1 VRVTRYATVR
11 LVTAAVFTVLVVS
24 GTTAWI
30 YAVGAGVDVQ
40 TLLLTGALGLV
51 SFGVLVLLLLFDARR
66 RHQLMRVLRS
76 RLASGRLLVRDR
88 GADEEQRAEMKR
100 RLEYALE
107 GLRSAVTSRPAPVP
121 ATPGASLFEEGRR
134 SGAMTR
140 EAPRDGPTYES
151 APLLESGSLIT
162 ESVVRAPEPQR
173 LPVSARVAQGAPLV
187 RCSTA
192 RHRQAIDLAAA
203 QTRLTAL
210 RLADHRAIR
219 RATLARWVV
228 RAALLLLVPGV
239 LTYQALTQASWFAG
253 VWDGLAGQAGLCG
266 ALALGL
272 AGSVWTLR
280 ETRQR
285 RGRRLGSATKVESHA
300 LRSRFAAE
308 QLALRLALGVA
319 APEAW
324 RAVAITNHF
333 PVGSA
338 MPADTTEDALV
349 LVEQLRAVARRRRHR
364 PIRRRIALL
373 AAPLI
378 TCLLPASVIILLL

>member
-1 VRVTRYATVR
+1 
-11 LVTAAVFTVLVVS
+11 
-24 GTTAWI
+24 
-30 YAVGAGVDVQ
+30 
-40 TLLLTGALGLV
+40 
-51 SFGVLVLLLLFDARR
+51 
-66 RHQLMRVLRS
+66 
-76 RLASGRLLVRDR
+76 
-88 GADEEQRAEMKR
+88 
-100 RLEYALE
+100 
-107 GLRSAVTSRPAPVP
+107 
-121 ATPGASLFEEGRR
+121 
-134 SGAMTR
+134 
-140 EAPRDGPTYES
+140 
-151 APLLESGSLIT
+151 
-162 ESVVRAPEPQR
+162 
-173 LPVSARVAQGAPLV
+173 VSARVAQGAPLV

-192 RHRQAIDLAAA
+192 RHQQAIDLAAA

-228 RAALLLLVPGV
+228 RAPLLLLVPGV
-239 LTYQALTQASWFAG
+239 LTYQALTRASWFAG
-253 VWDGLAGQAGLCG
+253 VWDGLAGRAGLCG

-300 LRSRFAAE
+300 LRSMFAAE

>member
-11 LVTAAVFTVLVVS
+11 LVTAAFFTVLVVG
-24 GTTAWI
+24 GTTVWV
-30 YAVGAGVDVQ
+30 YAVGAGVDVE

-51 SFGVLVLLLLFDARR
+51 SFAVLVLLLLFDARR

-100 RLEYALE
+100 RLDYALE
-107 GLRSAVTSRPAPVP
+107 GLRSAVTSGSAPVP
-121 ATPGASLFEEGRR
+121 ATPGAALFEEAPW
-134 SGAMTR
+134 SGAMAR
-140 EAPRDGPTYES
+140 EAARVGSPYDS
-151 APLLESGSLIT
+151 APLLESGSVIT
-162 ESVVRAPEPQR
+162 ESIVRAPGPQR
-173 LPVSARVAQGAPLV
+173 LPVSPRVAQGAPLV

-192 RHRQAIDLAAA
+192 RHQQGIGLAAA

-219 RATLARWVV
+219 HATLSRWAV
-228 RAALLLLVPGV
+228 RAVMLLLVPGV
-239 LTYQALTQASWFAG
+239 LAYQVLSRASWFGG
-253 VWDGLAGQAGLCG
+253 VWDGMGGRAGLVA

-272 AGSVWTLR
+272 AGSVWTLIV
-280 ETRQR
+280 TRR
-285 RGRRLGSATKVESHA
+285 RHGRRLGLLTKVESHA
-300 LRSRFAAE
+300 LRSLFAAE
-308 QLALRLALGVA
+308 QLSVRLALGVA
-319 APEAW
+319 AAEAW
-324 RAVAITNHF
+324 QAVAMTNHF

-338 MPADTTEDALV
+338 IPADTTEDALV

-364 PIRRRIALL
+364 PVRRRIAVL
-373 AAPLI
+373 AAPLL